1 MEKDKIPSIRFKG
14 FTEAWEQRK
23 VKDLGNVITGN
34 TPSTQNDNYY
44 SEDGIPWVTPTDIS
58 TNTINDT
65 NKKLSNEGIKVA
77 RILPKE
83 SILVTCIASIGKNTM
98 LENTGS
104 CNQQINAIVP
114 DTKKYDPYFL
124 LTESTLWSNEMLKSA
139 SEGTMQIVNK
149 TEFSEIRTCTPE
161 LEEQRKVGIYFKEID
176 NLITLHQSKYNNKQ
190 VKDKI
195 NKRGDNTTWEQR
207 KFCEI
212 IDLGSG
218 KDYKHLSKG
227 NIPVFGTGGYM
238 LSVNKAL
245 SYSRDGI
252 GIGRKGTID
261 KPYILKAP
269 FWTVDTLFYA
279 LCKNFNNL
287 YFVYALFQKVNWR
300 EKDESTGVPS
310 LSKNTINNTTTYI
323 AKENEQIK
331 IGNLLLSID
340 NLITLHQHK

>member
-176 NLITLHQSKYNNKQ
+176 NLITLHQ
-190 VKDKI
+190 
-195 NKRGDNTTWEQR
+195 
-207 KFCEI
+207 
-212 IDLGSG
+212 
-218 KDYKHLSKG
+218 
-227 NIPVFGTGGYM
+227 
-238 LSVNKAL
+238 
-245 SYSRDGI
+245 
-252 GIGRKGTID
+252 
-261 KPYILKAP
+261 
-269 FWTVDTLFYA
+269 
-279 LCKNFNNL
+279 
-287 YFVYALFQKVNWR
+287 
-300 EKDESTGVPS
+300 
-310 LSKNTINNTTTYI
+310 
-323 AKENEQIK
+323 
-331 IGNLLLSID
+331 
-340 NLITLHQHK
+340 HK